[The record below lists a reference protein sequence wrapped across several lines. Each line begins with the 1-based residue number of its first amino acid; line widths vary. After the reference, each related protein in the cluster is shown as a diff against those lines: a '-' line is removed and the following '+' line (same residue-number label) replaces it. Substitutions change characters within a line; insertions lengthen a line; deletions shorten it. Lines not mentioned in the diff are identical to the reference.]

1 MSYDAA
7 TNTLRTVSSGDVSD
21 LTGRPVE
28 HGMLGDID
36 RNARVIAL
44 HIYDGLIKFIP
55 FDENGNLL
63 QAFNANLNEL
73 KVLDFVFLPST
84 SSSTSGIAI
93 DASEYGNNNNNNN
106 GNASDMNITSSNV
119 SSLTRSI
126 NRENAG
132 GGGLSSMPVI
142 AVLHNDVKDERH
154 VSTYRVNLRDRDL
167 EPGPFEQRE
176 VEIGSKKL
184 LALSSPIGG
193 CVVVGEETIAYLN
206 EPAGTMDDHEN
217 NNNKNNNT
225 ATKNATST
233 LSNNANSNVMFRG
246 ENKSSTSALVLS
258 LIHI

>member
-1 MSYDAA
+1 MIVARSNRIEIYLLTEEGLEPVLETTVYGRIAMLKLCEGRKNGDRENIPGRLVVVTEDRYSLAVLSYDAA

-93 DASEYGNNNNNNN
+93 DASEYGNNNNNN
-106 GNASDMNITSSNV
+106 
-119 SSLTRSI
+119 
-126 NRENAG
+126 
-132 GGGLSSMPVI
+132 
-142 AVLHNDVKDERH
+142 K
-154 VSTYRVNLRDRDL
+154 
-167 EPGPFEQRE
+167 
-176 VEIGSKKL
+176 
-184 LALSSPIGG
+184 
-193 CVVVGEETIAYLN
+193 
-206 EPAGTMDDHEN
+206 
-217 NNNKNNNT
+217 T
-225 ATKNATST
+225 ATHRT
-233 LSNNANSNVMFRG
+233 
-246 ENKSSTSALVLS
+246 
-258 LIHI
+258 